1 MSFQISAEQDVLKKM
16 GEFRERIPKAKPGQK
31 TKFQDELVMLNEL
44 LQVRQV
50 LIKSRTFR
58 VFMNQKLPQF
68 SCTSFW
74 SLFPCRIVCD
84 VVFFAVL

>member
-58 VFMNQKLPQF
+58 VFMNQKLPPIF
-68 SCTSFW
+68 
-74 SLFPCRIVCD
+74 LHL
-84 VVFFAVL
+84 VLELVPLQNCL